1 MHNAND
7 LVSSARVR
15 LNKFLRVNGKLASY
29 LTPPKQLAGM
39 SDIARKDLER
49 KESTVAA
56 RKVVD
61 LYLHKNKE
69 FTDDVSSLTDLKSRA
84 AVDDCCREVRDII
97 KEVQANHWSAY
108 VVAPKRDSNKL
119 VAAK

>member
-1 MHNAND
+1 MHKAND

-39 SDIARKDLER
+39 SDSARKDLEH

-69 FTDDVSSLTDLKSRA
+69 FTDAVSALTDLRSQA
-84 AVDDCCREVRDII
+84 AVNDCCREVRDVI

-108 VVAPKRDSNKL
+108 VATRRDSNKL